1 MRNTHYTKLLARRL
15 LGLSAQWFS
24 AHCRKTSMPRVD
36 RPAPVHSEGDATWLQ
51 GVDYLVDS
59 EAD

>member
-1 MRNTHYTKLLARRL
+1 MRNTHCTKLLARRIER
-15 LGLSAQWFS
+15 WFS